1 MVLVLLAPAGVGAGR
16 RGLGGLGS
24 KERIRSMSK
33 GAGFFVG
40 AFVGAVAAILLGIP
54 SFTADGNTINEP
66 PLFDVYC
73 ETSSYFRGK
82 CDISVPGTS
91 VIVLASAGIFGAIFA
106 AFSKS
111 SGSSSSGAG
120 GAVRGQQGVVSHGQV
135 NRPEGEGLGD
145 TGQLIEHRSIELKA
159 VQERAGAVAE
169 HLEQLKEQLKKK
181 SQGPH
186 WALHEEAEQ
195 SLLDAE
201 RELVDRSAEVTRLQ
215 SHMQRLEDS
224 VPERTR
230 RIESA
235 RAIHSR
241 LSEELEEARQ
251 VAATMK
257 RGREFREAEQ
267 KEKSLCSQISQSESD
282 VQTQI
287 RSLEK
292 TKMSVQTIKDKQTK
306 AEQLVEEAERLVEER
321 TKQLDEVKRLES
333 KLSVVEL
340 EELLVKAK
348 QLVED
353 SAGHAREAEQL
364 ADKLAQDTTIPQPTR
379 QREIL
384 TIMLHTTR
392 ELVEE
397 CGRQSKDAQ
406 AFVSHLEEHS

>member
-1 MVLVLLAPAGVGAGR
+1 
-16 RGLGGLGS
+16 
-24 KERIRSMSK
+24 MSK

-54 SFTADGNTINEP
+54 SFTADGTGSEP
-66 PLFDVYC
+66 PLGRIYC
-73 ETSSYFRGK
+73 NIETSYGS

-91 VIVLASAGIFGAIFA
+91 VIVLALAGLFGAIFA

-111 SGSSSSGAG
+111 SGSSSSGADR
-120 GAVRGQQGVVSHGQV
+120 AVHGVGYGQV
-135 NRPEGEGLGD
+135 NRPESEGMGD

-159 VQERAGAVAE
+159 VQEKVGTVAE
-169 HLEQLKEQLKKK
+169 HLEKLKEKF
-181 SQGPH
+181 QGPH
-186 WALHEEAEQ
+186 RVLHEEAEQ

-224 VPERTR
+224 VPERTS
-230 RIESA
+230 RIKSA
-235 RAIHSR
+235 RATHSR
-241 LSEELEEARQ
+241 LSEELEEVRQ

-257 RGREFREAEQ
+257 RGRGFREAEE
-267 KEKSLCSQISQSESD
+267 KEKSLCSQISQSEVG

-287 RSLEK
+287 RSLEM
-292 TKMSVQTIKDKQTK
+292 TKRNIQTFKDKQTK

-321 TKQLDEVKRLES
+321 TKQLDEIKRLES

-340 EELLVKAK
+340 EELLEKAK
-348 QLVED
+348 HLVGN
-353 SAGHAREAEQL
+353 SAVYAREAGQL
-364 ADKLAQDTTIPQPTR
+364 VDKLVQDTTIPQPTR

-384 TIMLHTTR
+384 TTMLRTTR

>member
-1 MVLVLLAPAGVGAGR
+1 
-16 RGLGGLGS
+16 
-24 KERIRSMSK
+24 MSK

-54 SFTADGNTINEP
+54 SFTADGTGSEP
-66 PLFDVYC
+66 PLGGIYC
-73 ETSSYFRGK
+73 NIKTSYGS

-91 VIVLASAGIFGAIFA
+91 VIVLALAGLFGAIFA

-120 GAVRGQQGVVSHGQV
+120 GVVHGQQGPVGY
-135 NRPEGEGLGD
+135 EGGGFGD
-145 TGQLIEHRSIELKA
+145 TGQLIDHRSIELKA
-159 VQERAGAVAE
+159 VQERVGAVAE
-169 HLEQLKEQLKKK
+169 HLEQLKKK
-181 SQGPH
+181 SQDPH
-186 WALHEEAEQ
+186 YALQEEAEQ

-201 RELVDRSAEVTRLQ
+201 RELVDRSAEATRLQ
-215 SHMQRLEDS
+215 SYIQRLANS

-241 LSEELEEARQ
+241 LSEELEEVRQ

-257 RGREFREAEQ
+257 RGREFKEAEE
-267 KEKSLCSQISQSESD
+267 KIKSLCSQIKQSEAG

-292 TKMSVQTIKDKQTK
+292 TKMNIQTYKDEQTK
-306 AEQLVEEAERLVEER
+306 AEQLVEETERLVEEKI
-321 TKQLDEVKRLES
+321 KQLNEVKYLER

-340 EELLVKAK
+340 EELLEKAK
-348 QLVED
+348 RLVGDSVEYTKEAGQLV
-353 SAGHAREAEQL
+353 
-364 ADKLAQDTTIPQPTR
+364 DKLVQDTTIPQPTR

-384 TIMLHTTR
+384 TTMLRTTR

-406 AFVSHLEEHS
+406 AFVSHFRKTN